1 MADRKR
7 TPARKTPV
15 RKKKAVPR
23 RKKRRWLL
31 PKFLLILG
39 CVALLGFLGIVMF
52 LDKEARRMEIFQ
64 PRASQDPPN
73 RDAVPASLEGDYT
86 PDEKRQLEAILESGD
101 R

>member
-1 MADRKR
+1 MADRKK

-15 RKKKAVPR
+15 RRKKATPR

-31 PKFLLILG
+31 SKFLLIIG

-52 LDKEARRMEIFQ
+52 LDKEARRMGIFT
-64 PRASQDPPN
+64 PEVSLDPP
-73 RDAVPASLEGDYT
+73 RQDAAPASLEGDYT
-86 PDEKRQLEAILESGD
+86 PDEKRQLEAILESED